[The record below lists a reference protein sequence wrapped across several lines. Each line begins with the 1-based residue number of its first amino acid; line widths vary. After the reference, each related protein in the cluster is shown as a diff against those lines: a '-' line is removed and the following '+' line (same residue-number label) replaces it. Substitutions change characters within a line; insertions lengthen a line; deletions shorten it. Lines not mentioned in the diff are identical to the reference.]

1 MGGREEGM
9 DGEKQTYIHRNGY
22 NEKRER
28 ETHTHTHTQIEE
40 RRLSFS
46 YFINYRK
53 IF

>member
-28 ETHTHTHTQIEE
+28 ERETHTHTHTDRGKETLI
-40 RRLSFS
+40 
-46 YFINYRK
+46 
-53 IF
+53 